1 MQWKDRRERVRIR
14 LKNERNIYSKHES
27 KRIRTNRNWLTCEK
41 WTSHKV
47 LSTWT
52 VSSRIVSPN
61 DSKHRSWSRD
71 DLNGKRR
78 GLMLQ
83 YASCPKSAPSIFQV
97 IYFTSLKSNL
107 NSRSS
112 KISSFNP
119 FLRYSSTDFSTMH
132 HEWSILVVVYFMS
145 NVARP
150 FSFVIN
156 TCFLKKKKKSHH
168 TVKYGSHNIEISFN
182 SNRYWYNAVDTKNKL
197 LFSSST
203 QKKIYIILSKTTDT
217 IIKFLNESR
226 QKVERSL
233 STRRMKSMKER
244 SSLCKYRYCK
254 TWLIYKNHDIITISI
269 SHLSQKCSEYRK
281 IRWLVSDSWISDEL
295 TEKSN
300 NPQLILVCDK
310 PNREQITSV
319 GNSFPY

>member
-14 LKNERNIYSKHES
+14 LKKKERIIYSKHES

-52 VSSRIVSPN
+52 VSSRIVSSK

-71 DLNGKRR
+71 ESQWKETGSH
-78 GLMLQ
+78 
-83 YASCPKSAPSIFQV
+83 ASICVLSKVPLPSIFQV

-112 KISSFNP
+112 KISFILIP
-119 FLRYSSTDFSTMH
+119 FWDILSTDFSTMH
-132 HEWSILVVVYFMS
+132 HEWSILVVVYFIS

-156 TCFLKKKKKSHH
+156 TCFLKKRKAIILSNME
-168 TVKYGSHNIEISFN
+168 VIIIEISFN

-203 QKKIYIILSKTTDT
+203 QKKIYIILSKTNDT

-233 STRRMKSMKER
+233 STRRMKIKKER
-244 SSLCKYRYCK
+244 SSLCKYRYRK
-254 TWLIYKNHDIITISI
+254 TWII
-269 SHLSQKCSEYRK
+269 
-281 IRWLVSDSWISDEL
+281 
-295 TEKSN
+295 
-300 NPQLILVCDK
+300 
-310 PNREQITSV
+310 
-319 GNSFPY
+319 